1 MLADVRTVSVRG
13 GIMPGILTLSAAVAA
28 LAALAWMLLLPVVVT
43 TRLRQRTGFETS
55 LQSLMVNPLTGRV
68 VARGFMLGNPPAYPR
83 KEFLQMREF
92 EAEVELTTLFSD
104 KLVFRSVR
112 FDVVLLAI
120 VKREDGP
127 TNVQAF
133 QNYLAG
139 GRAPAQPAKGRPF
152 LIRKLEVKLDQFMV
166 IDHSHREPAVRE
178 YALQFD
184 RSFVNVTDTQQLLLP
199 SSVDQLFALGG
210 AVGTLRPADV
220 AGAIDR
226 AGRSGTD
233 VMRELA
239 RGNPTIAGGFT
250 DTLEE
255 SKKP

>member
-1 MLADVRTVSVRG
+1 
-13 GIMPGILTLSAAVAA
+13 
-28 LAALAWMLLLPVVVT
+28 
-43 TRLRQRTGFETS
+43 
-55 LQSLMVNPLTGRV
+55 
-68 VARGFMLGNPPAYPR
+68 MLGNPHAYPR

-210 AVGTLRPADV
+210 AVGTLLPADV

-226 AGRSGTD
+226 AVRSGTD